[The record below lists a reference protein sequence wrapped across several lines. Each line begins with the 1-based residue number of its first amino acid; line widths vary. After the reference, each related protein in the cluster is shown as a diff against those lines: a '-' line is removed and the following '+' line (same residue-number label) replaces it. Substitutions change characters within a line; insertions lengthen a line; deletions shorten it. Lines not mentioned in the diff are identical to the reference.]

1 MQLTAKTCETAQP
14 RGQEY
19 LLADGNDLYLLV
31 LPNGTK
37 SWRFIYT
44 APGGR
49 RRKKSLGTFP
59 KVVLATARQRARE
72 EHQLL
77 AAGKDPLEDKIEK
90 RLKAR
95 QRDLSTFENVAR
107 EWLKHESHRA
117 EWSASYKAKIQRML
131 ELHAFPDLGRYSLA
145 ALRLENITTV
155 LNRVAL
161 AGTRET
167 ATRLREKLVQV
178 YAYAVTQSALL
189 PQENFMAKGVA
200 DLKLPKPKTKH
211 RAAILEPARV
221 GQLLRDMRAY
231 DGHIIVRCLLR
242 LMPLLFQRP
251 GQTRFMQWDQ
261 LELDDGIWNCPPEL
275 MKQTSARR
283 ALGGG
288 GMHVVPLPRQAV
300 SILRELLV
308 VTGPAGPVFKSLSRR
323 SEETRFV
330 SENTVNAAL
339 RNMGYS
345 TQDEITGHGF
355 RAMARTLV
363 RERLG
368 FDSEVIEAHLASPHR
383 TR

>member
-1 MQLTAKTCETAQP
+1 
-14 RGQEY
+14 
-19 LLADGNDLYLLV
+19 
-31 LPNGTK
+31 
-37 SWRFIYT
+37 
-44 APGGR
+44 
-49 RRKKSLGTFP
+49 
-59 KVVLATARQRARE
+59 VLATARQRARE

-95 QRDLSTFENVAR
+95 QRDLSTFENVTR

-131 ELHAFPDLGRYSLA
+131 ELHASPDLGRYSLA

-167 ATRLREKLVQV
+167 ATRLREKLVQI
-178 YAYAVTQSALL
+178 YAYAVTQSVLL

-242 LMPLLFQRP
+242 LMPL
-251 GQTRFMQWDQ
+251 
-261 LELDDGIWNCPPEL
+261 
-275 MKQTSARR
+275 
-283 ALGGG
+283 
-288 GMHVVPLPRQAV
+288 
-300 SILRELLV
+300 
-308 VTGPAGPVFKSLSRR
+308 
-323 SEETRFV
+323 
-330 SENTVNAAL
+330 
-339 RNMGYS
+339 
-345 TQDEITGHGF
+345 
-355 RAMARTLV
+355 
-363 RERLG
+363 
-368 FDSEVIEAHLASPHR
+368 
-383 TR
+383 